1 LRENANLVWTNSE
14 LESFELV
21 IALKKRN
28 PNLNTFIE
36 MSEFLDIHHYNLG
49 NVFQKKIADKRQ
61 YLFES
66 KGIYAYNGFALMTK
80 TLFNHYSNFK
90 GSLPRLLH
98 LPMTVDLE
106 RFSNATNDSISKTL
120 LQPYIAFVGVM
131 DNKKEGVSILIDAF
145 AKVANHFPKLNLY
158 LFGPYN
164 YDTPGHLKQI
174 EKLNL
179 SEKIH
184 YGGEINRNAIPSILL
199 NAKLLV
205 LPRPDSKQA
214 QGGFPTKLGEYLAS
228 GKPVCAT
235 RVGEI
240 PDYLID
246 NESVFFAEPGSV
258 DSFAD
263 AISRSMNNPNQSI
276 KVGLN
281 GKKVAETYFN
291 KDIQS
296 KLLFDF
302 LKQL

>member
-1 LRENANLVWTNSE
+1 
-14 LESFELV
+14 
-21 IALKKRN
+21 
-28 PNLNTFIE
+28 
-36 MSEFLDIHHYNLG
+36 
-49 NVFQKKIADKRQ
+49 
-61 YLFES
+61 
-66 KGIYAYNGFALMTK
+66 
-80 TLFNHYSNFK
+80 
-90 GSLPRLLH
+90 
-98 LPMTVDLE
+98 
-106 RFSNATNDSISKTL
+106 
-120 LQPYIAFVGVM
+120 
-131 DNKKEGVSILIDAF
+131 
-145 AKVANHFPKLNLY
+145 LNLY